1 MKLEKHRSVYIALFA
16 ILACTL
22 AITSFY
28 LSPYCRAINELKK
41 LSAVSLIQTTEED
54 DTNAQLVALE
64 RQAARDPE
72 GSIVRAQLAHLYF
85 TVGRNTNNSS
95 QISKAE
101 ELANESLRLMPDDNL
116 LPLEVHARIAS
127 HRHNFAR
134 AIELSRQLIAAG
146 RASLYE
152 TLGAALLAQGD
163 LRLARNVAKS
173 FVQAQ
178 PGLGSFILLGLTQEG
193 MGERVQAEQSYKTA
207 LLHDFESSLD
217 GALWARCI
225 LARFYI
231 RSSRYKEAQI
241 PIDAVLKV
249 KPNHVFA
256 TSLEG
261 ERLLSMG
268 EPLRAIIQFQ
278 RAFDHSRD
286 THFLY
291 RLAVAYKAATLS
303 REFKES
309 INLVISLLENE
320 LAHGSTDHKA
330 GLGVALLERNND
342 QNDLTKAIDIL
353 TLESRGR
360 RSPEVLIPLARA
372 YQLAGQR
379 LEAQQTLQTLTGD
392 GYRSAGGGELTIE
405 PSDPPALF

>member
-1 MKLEKHRSVYIALFA
+1 
-16 ILACTL
+16 
-22 AITSFY
+22 
-28 LSPYCRAINELKK
+28 
-41 LSAVSLIQTTEED
+41 
-54 DTNAQLVALE
+54 
-64 RQAARDPE
+64 
-72 GSIVRAQLAHLYF
+72 
-85 TVGRNTNNSS
+85 
-95 QISKAE
+95 
-101 ELANESLRLMPDDNL
+101 
-116 LPLEVHARIAS
+116 
-127 HRHNFAR
+127 
-134 AIELSRQLIAAG
+134 
-146 RASLYE
+146 
-152 TLGAALLAQGD
+152 
-163 LRLARNVAKS
+163 
-173 FVQAQ
+173 
-178 PGLGSFILLGLTQEG
+178 
-193 MGERVQAEQSYKTA
+193 
-207 LLHDFESSLD
+207 
-217 GALWARCI
+217 
-225 LARFYI
+225 
-231 RSSRYKEAQI
+231 
-241 PIDAVLKV
+241 
-249 KPNHVFA
+249 
-256 TSLEG
+256 
-261 ERLLSMG
+261 MG